1 MKFSFRTGLLAAT
14 LLPFAAS
21 VWAQAPAASAAP
33 TFTQPL
39 TITVGYVPGGASDNA
54 ARIVAKE
61 LAKEIGVPVVVENKP
76 GGGGRIAAADLK
88 NTPKGRNVLMLGN
101 PATTVIAPIVFSDL
115 NYRPQED
122 FKPVSLITEYSFALG
137 VPASSNINSV
147 DDFVQW
153 AKANPASL
161 NIGVPATG
169 SLPHF
174 FGLMLADNL
183 KLKPEIVG
191 YKGSAQLLTDL
202 AGANIPVAIDTLDTF
217 IPMQK
222 SGKVR
227 VLGVSSEDPDPA
239 LPDVAPFHKSGID
252 IRATGWNALFAPA
265 SMDDATV
272 SYLGETISKILG
284 EEDIQKQIRAV
295 NLTPVQ
301 ANAEQTRKAIDDFRK
316 QWEPVVRDSG
326 FKVGK

>member
-1 MKFSFRTGLLAAT
+1 MRVSFKSGLLAAAM
-14 LLPFAAS
+14 LPVTIAA
-21 VWAQAPAASAAP
+21 WAQAPGTAAP
-33 TFTQPL
+33 KFTDPL

-54 ARIVAKE
+54 ARIVAKA
-61 LAKEIGVPVVVENKP
+61 LAKEIGVPVIVENKP

-88 NTPKGRNVLMLGN
+88 NTPKGKNVLMLGN
-101 PATTVIAPIVFSDL
+101 PAVTVIAPIVFSDL
-115 NYRPQED
+115 NYKPQED

-137 VPASSNINSV
+137 VPGSSDIKSV
-147 DDFVQW
+147 SDFVEW
-153 AKANPASL
+153 AKANPNAL

-183 KLKPEIVG
+183 KLKPEIIG

-217 IPMQK
+217 IPMAK

-227 VLGVSSEDPDPA
+227 VLGVSSDKRDAA
-239 LPDVAPFHKSGID
+239 LPDVPPFHESGID

-265 SMDDATV
+265 SMDDETVNYLGDAVSKVLGDATV
-272 SYLGETISKILG
+272 Q
-284 EEDIQKQIRAV
+284 DQIRGV
-295 NLTPVQ
+295 NLTPIQ
-301 ANAEQTRKAIDDFRK
+301 ADATQTRQAIDEFR
-316 QWEPVVRDSG
+316 QLWEPVVRDSG